1 MGQLINRS
9 DLRLRTKFLL
19 SLVLTTA
26 TLSCATLFIVRQ
38 AVKAHVRLEIV
49 ADTRNSL
56 VSLQALIQ
64 QHQIA
69 LSRKA
74 DLMATLG
81 AMSAADPGEF
91 ETSTD
96 NPLGAEGTDLVA
108 LADPHGKITVFRT
121 TNPSLRIAVAE
132 EMLRHSLAAGRSADW
147 WSSGGSVY
155 QIALQPILT
164 NRSGANVPSGFAV
177 VGQEMNYRTVRD
189 LGRISASEV
198 AVTSGTD
205 VAISTLAPLE
215 EHELGRRLGDWTIP
229 EPIQIGDDR
238 YYAGSIVLTPGSQP
252 AARLTVLKSYDQATI
267 FLEQLNHTLLGL
279 GIVAILAGAML
290 AFLISDT
297 FTRPLASLVEGVRA
311 LERGDFAYPLAAQG
325 RDEVAQVTRAFDRM
339 RSTLQKGEA
348 QKQHLEEQLRQSQ
361 KMEALGQL
369 AGGVAHD
376 FNNLLTIIKGHG
388 ELLSLSVGS
397 NGRLSDSAQQIR
409 KAADRAASLTR
420 QMLAFSRRQVL
431 QPTVLDLNVLV
442 EDMSK
447 LVKRLIHEDIAF
459 AFQPGTSLGQVKAD
473 AGQMEQVLLNLIVNS
488 CDAMPSGGTLLVET
502 RNVDVDSDP
511 ARLLADVEP
520 GSYVLLAVTD
530 TGHGMDAATQA
541 RMFDPFFTTKGKDK
555 GTGLGLATVYGVVR
569 QSGGFI
575 RVEST
580 PSRGTRIEVYL
591 PRMAER
597 HRSEAK
603 TADSKP
609 ATSARAGETVLLAED
624 ETEVRALAAQ
634 FLTAA
639 GYRVMTARD
648 GAEALEIAQRLNEP
662 IDLLVTD
669 IVMPNMRGTELARRL
684 RELLPELKVLYM
696 SGYLGPVDG
705 SADLLNGA
713 RLLQKPF
720 SRDVLVHHANEAL
733 GEAVAAPTASTP
745 ATNASRP
752 SALSSRNPSLN

>member
-9 DLRLRTKFLL
+9 GLHLRTKFLL

-26 TLSCATLFIVRQ
+26 ALSCATLLVVQQ
-38 AVKAHVRLEIV
+38 AAEAHIKHEIITE
-49 ADTRNSL
+49 TRNSL
-56 VSLQALIQ
+56 LSLEALVQ

-81 AMSAADPGEF
+81 AMSAADPSDF
-91 ETSTD
+91 ESSTG
-96 NPLGAEGTDLVA
+96 NLLAEATDLVA
-108 LADPHGKITVFRT
+108 LADSHAKITVFRT
-121 TNPSLRIAVAE
+121 TNPSLRISAAE
-132 EMLRHSLAAGRSADW
+132 EMLRHSLALGCSADW
-147 WSSGGSVY
+147 WIVGGSVY
-155 QIALQPILT
+155 QVALQPILT
-164 NRSGANVPSGFAV
+164 NRSGANTPAGFAV

-189 LGRISASEV
+189 LGRISASDV
-198 AVTSGTD
+198 AFTSGTD

-215 EHELGRRLGDWTIP
+215 EHELGRTLGDWTVP
-229 EPIQIGDDR
+229 EQIQIGNDQ
-238 YYAGSIVLTPGSQP
+238 YYAGSIVLAPGSP
-252 AARLTVLKSYDQATI
+252 SAARLTVLKSYDQATA
-267 FLEQLNHTLLGL
+267 FREHLNHALLGL
-279 GIVAILAGAML
+279 GIVAILAGALL
-290 AFLISDT
+290 AFLVSDT
-297 FTRPLASLVEGVRA
+297 FTRPLANLVEGVRA
-311 LERGDFAYPLAAQG
+311 LERGDFAYPLHAQG

-339 RSTLQKGEA
+339 RTTLQKGEA

-376 FNNLLTIIKGHG
+376 FNNLLTIIKGHC
-388 ELLSLSVGS
+388 ELLTLSAGP
-397 NGRLSDSAQQIR
+397 NGRLSDSTEHIR

-442 EDMSK
+442 EDLSK

-459 AFQPGTSLGQVKAD
+459 SFQPGTSLGQVKAD

-488 CDAMPSGGTLLVET
+488 CDAMPSGGKLLVKT
-502 RNVDVDSDP
+502 SNVDVDPDP
-511 ARLLADVEP
+511 ARLLSDVEP

-530 TGHGMDAATQA
+530 TGHGMDAVTQA
-541 RMFDPFFTTKGKDK
+541 RMFDPFFTTKEKDK
-555 GTGLGLATVYGVVR
+555 GTGLGLATVYGVVK

-575 RVEST
+575 RVESS
-580 PSRGTRIEVYL
+580 PGRGTRIEVYL

-603 TADSKP
+603 AADSEP
-609 ATSARAGETVLLAED
+609 VTPARAGETVLLAED

-639 GYRVMTARD
+639 GYRVITARD
-648 GAEALEIAQRLNEP
+648 GAEALEIAQRLDEP
-662 IDLLVTD
+662 IALLVTD

-684 RELLPELKVLYM
+684 RELLPELKVLFM

-705 SADLLNGA
+705 RADLLNGA

-720 SRDVLVHHANEAL
+720 SRDLLVHHANEAL
-733 GEAVAAPTASTP
+733 CETLAAS
-745 ATNASRP
+745 
-752 SALSSRNPSLN
+752 